1 MRALKLVFSLMKNRP
16 PRAPLA
22 VLPLAILA
30 TFPSHAQT
38 ETVALLKETVVTATR
53 VETRTDAV
61 LSDVVVIE
69 SDVIE
74 QSAGRSLSELLARRA
89 GLQMSANGGLGKQSG
104 LFIRGTETRH
114 LLFLVD
120 GVRYGS
126 STAGSAVL
134 DNIPLSAIER
144 IEVLKGPAS
153 GLYGSDA
160 VGGVVQIFTKRG
172 QKGFNPKASVAL
184 GSFGHRAATAG
195 LSGGNDTVTYNLG
208 LGTLHEDGFS
218 STNSKV
224 AFGNHNPDKDGFD
237 QDSLTASLRW
247 AIGSGWTTDVQF
259 TQADSVSRFDQGP
272 GTFDARSVAT
282 TRVAAWGLERKW
294 SPDSRTRLSLARSDD
309 KSDSYGAPGAP
320 SVFDTAQSQWT
331 LQHDWNTSLG
341 NVLVGLESIEE
352 EVSGTQAYAVNS
364 RTTDAAFVGLN
375 GQAGRHFWQANLRRD
390 ENSQFGSATTG
401 FASYGFQLTPQ
412 WRPHIA
418 YGTSFKMPSFN
429 TLYYVSPFFNG
440 NPTTQPERGKNSEAG
455 LTYTAGLHEVKL
467 TRFDNRVR
475 GFITTQPVVVNV
487 PRARM
492 EGWSLAYTG
501 AAGDW
506 SWFSSL
512 ELLDARNQ
520 ANRLKLQRRADE
532 VLTASVD
539 HRSGA
544 WNWGA
549 SMQLVS
555 HRFDNAANTQRLP
568 GFGTVD
574 LHARYALNKDWS
586 LALRL
591 NNVGDKFYE
600 TAYGYNQ
607 PGRAAYVTLNWAP
620 KR

>member
-1 MRALKLVFSLMKNRP
+1 MRALQLVFSFMKNRNS
-16 PRAPLA
+16 RAPLA

-30 TFPSHAQT
+30 AFPSHAQT
-38 ETVALLKETVVTATR
+38 ETTTVLKETVVTATR

-61 LSDVVVIE
+61 LSDVVVIDSE
-69 SDVIE
+69 VIE
-74 QSAGRSLSELLARRA
+74 RSTGRSLSEVLSRHA

-114 LLFLVD
+114 MLLLID

-134 DNIPLSAIER
+134 DNIPLSAIDR

-153 GLYGSDA
+153 ALYGSDA
-160 VGGVVQIFTKRG
+160 VGGVVQIFTRRG
-172 QKGFNPKASVAL
+172 EAGFHPRAGVTL
-184 GSFGHRAATAG
+184 GSFGYREATAG
-195 LSGGNDTVTYNLG
+195 VSGGTDALTYNLSVG
-208 LGTLHEDGFS
+208 SLREDGFS
-218 STNSKV
+218 STNPNV
-224 AFGNHNPDKDGFD
+224 AFGNHNPDKDGFE
-237 QDSLTASLRW
+237 QDSLAASLRW
-247 AIGSGWTTDVQF
+247 AIAPGWVTDVQF
-259 TQADSVSRFDQGP
+259 TQADGVSRFDQGP
-272 GTFDARSVAT
+272 GTFDVRSVVT
-282 TRVAAWGLERKW
+282 TRVAGWGLERKW
-294 SPDSRTRLSLARSDD
+294 SPDSRTRLRLSRSDD
-309 KSDSYGAPGAP
+309 KSDSYSAPGAP
-320 SVFDTAQSQWT
+320 AVFDTAQSQWT
-331 LQHDWNTSLG
+331 LQHDWNTLAG
-341 NVLVGLESIEE
+341 NVLVGLESIKES
-352 EVSGTQAYAVNS
+352 VSGTQAYAVNS
-364 RTTDAAFVGLN
+364 RTTDAVFVGLT
-375 GQAGRHFWQANLRRD
+375 GQAGRHLWQGNLRRD
-390 ENSQFGSATTG
+390 ENSQFGGATTG

-440 NPTTQPERGKNSEAG
+440 NPTTQPERGKNSEVG
-455 LTYTAGLHEVKL
+455 VTWSSGLHEVKL

-475 GFITTQPVVVNV
+475 GFITLQPAVANV

-492 EGWSLAYTG
+492 EGWSLTYTG
-501 AAGDW
+501 AAGAW
-506 SWFSSL
+506 NWTTNL

-532 VLTASVD
+532 VFTASLD
-539 HRSGA
+539 HRIGA
-544 WNWGA
+544 WTWGA
-549 SMQLVS
+549 STQLVS
-555 HRFDNAANTQRLP
+555 DRFDNAANTQRLP

-591 NNVGDKFYE
+591 HNVGDKFYE

-620 KR
+620 KK

>member
-1 MRALKLVFSLMKNRP
+1 MKNRNL
-16 PRAPLA
+16 RAPLA
-22 VLPLAILA
+22 VLPLATLA
-30 TFPSHAQT
+30 AFPSHAQT
-38 ETVALLKETVVTATR
+38 ETVALLKEMVVTATR

-104 LFIRGTETRH
+104 LFVRGTETRH
-114 LLFLVD
+114 VLLLID

-134 DNIPLSAIER
+134 DNIPLSAVDR

-153 GLYGSDA
+153 ALYGSDA

-172 QKGFNPKASVAL
+172 QKGFHPQASVTL

-195 LSGGNDTVTYNLG
+195 LSGGNDTVTYNLS
-208 LGTLHEDGFS
+208 LGTLREDGFS
-218 STNSKV
+218 STNPRV

-237 QDSLTASLRW
+237 QDSLAASLRW
-247 AIGSGWTTDVQF
+247 AMAPGWTTDVQF

-272 GTFDARSVAT
+272 GTFDVRSVAT

-294 SPDSRTRLSLARSDD
+294 SPDSRTRLSLSRSDD
-309 KSDSYGAPGAP
+309 KSDSYSAPGAP
-320 SVFDTAQSQWT
+320 SVFDTAQTQWT
-331 LQHDWNTSLG
+331 VQHDWNTSLG
-341 NVLVGLESIEE
+341 NVLVGLESIKEA
-352 EVSGTQAYAVNS
+352 VSGTQAYAVNA
-364 RTTDAAFVGLN
+364 RTTDAAFAGIT
-375 GQAGRHFWQANLRRD
+375 GQAGRHLWQANVRRD

-401 FASYGFQLTPQ
+401 FGSYGYQLTPN

-440 NPTTQPERGKNSEAG
+440 NPTTQPERGKNSELG

-492 EGWSLAYTG
+492 EGWSIAYSG

-506 SWFSSL
+506 SWFTQL

-532 VLTASVD
+532 VLTASLD
-539 HRSGA
+539 HRMGA

-549 SMQLVS
+549 ALQLVS
-555 HRFDNAANTQRLP
+555 DRFDNAANTQRLP

-574 LHARYALNKDWS
+574 LHARYALSREWS

-620 KR
+620 KK